1 LNLVD
6 NPKRPHMFIKE
17 LELNLSFYQKTI
29 KEYLAKPSDLVKKQI
44 QNMGKNIENGIQ
56 YYRELFAEQS
66 DLILKQL
73 DDKWAEF
80 ITIKPM

>member
-1 LNLVD
+1 
-6 NPKRPHMFIKE
+6 
-17 LELNLSFYQKTI
+17 
-29 KEYLAKPSDLVKKQI
+29 
-44 QNMGKNIENGIQ
+44 MGKNIENGIQ